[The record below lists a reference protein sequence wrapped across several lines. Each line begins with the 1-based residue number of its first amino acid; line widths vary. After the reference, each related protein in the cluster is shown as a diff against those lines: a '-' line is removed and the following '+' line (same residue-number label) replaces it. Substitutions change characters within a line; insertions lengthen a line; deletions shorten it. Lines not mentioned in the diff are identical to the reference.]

1 MILHSHALP
10 VLLVPSHSVMINIA
24 MEAEAKPFIE
34 HMGLALNPD
43 FFPKQV
49 PFLAYEGMH
58 GANTKVT
65 CITNGKD
72 NVYNTQA
79 DNIGTVSASMA
90 TFLALQKEPA
100 DMIINAGTCG
110 GFRRKGAA
118 IGDVFLTTAVAFHDR
133 RIPLPEYDRYGVGKL
148 ETMFDPSRMA
158 EHHNFKTGVCT
169 TGNSLDQ
176 TQACADLMLA
186 NDATVKD
193 MEAASIAWT
202 AKLHDTPFLG
212 VKVVTDIVDGDVP
225 THEEFMENL
234 ATASTKMQEALPLV
248 LDYVSG
254 KEHHEL

>member
-1 MILHSHALP
+1 
-10 VLLVPSHSVMINIA
+10 MINIA

-34 HMGLALNPD
+34 HMGLSLNPD
-43 FFPKQV
+43 FFPPQV

-58 GANTKVT
+58 GEETKLTV
-65 CITNGKD
+65 ITNGKD

-90 TFLALQKEPA
+90 TFLALQKDPA
-100 DMIINAGTCG
+100 DILINAGTCG
-110 GFRRKGAA
+110 GFQRKGAG

-133 RIPLPEYDRYGVGKL
+133 RIPLPEYDRYGVGKI

-158 EHHNFKTGVCT
+158 NHHNFKTGVCT
-169 TGNSLDQ
+169 TGNSLDK
-176 TQACADLMLA
+176 TPECEERMLQ

-193 MEAASIAWT
+193 MEAASIAWS

-225 THEEFMENL
+225 THEEFLDNL
-234 ATASTKMQEALPLV
+234 HTASRKMQEALPLV

-254 KEHHEL
+254 KAHHEL